1 MLGTK
6 LNRLRLLRMRME
18 WINIEFPVN

>member
-6 LNRLRLLRMRME
+6 LNRLRLLRMRMR